1 MDAMAEAL
9 AQAEG
14 EQDMEKKIEQALAC
28 PCLGDLKEGPCGPVF
43 VHAFGCFIRSEHED
57 KGMDCLPEFAAFQAC
72 LQKHPEHV
80 ARIMEDSA
88 EVATDEQAGA
98 EEAAASG
105 GGSSGNAAVAAS
117 PSEAAQ
123 QTPAQQ

>member
-1 MDAMAEAL
+1 ML
-9 AQAEG
+9 AGLVTLSMRE
-14 EQDMEKKIEQALAC
+14 L
-28 PCLGDLKEGPCGPVF
+28 PCVPTFFSSP
-43 VHAFGCFIRSEHED
+43 APAPS
-57 KGMDCLPEFAAFQAC
+57 QAC

-98 EEAAASG
+98 EEAAAAG
-105 GGSSGNAAVAAS
+105 GGSSGNVLVAAS

-123 QTPAQQ
+123 QTAAQQ